1 MYLSK
6 LDIIGFK
13 SFAQKTNLRFTNGI
27 SAIVGPNGCGKSN
40 IVDAIRWVL
49 GEQKTSVL
57 RSDVMENVIFNG
69 TKNRKPL
76 GMAEVALTIEN
87 NKNILPSEYNEVVI
101 TRRLFRSGESEYLLN
116 NTKCRLRDIIDL
128 FMDTGLGSDSY
139 SVIELKMVEAILSG
153 RGDDRRGLF
162 EEAAGIKK
170 YKLQR
175 KEATKKLN
183 DVLSDLLR
191 VNDLIEEVR
200 KNVNSLQ
207 RHAQKT
213 RRYNVLNEE
222 FRTVDTKLSAFQF
235 KNFNAVADILKSEI
249 QTINEDKI
257 KNESQLTEKNNE
269 HSKMKADYQEVDS
282 ELNIYLENELEIEKN
297 IGHSKQNIAVSNE
310 RLIRIND
317 DEVRLKQEIENIT
330 QKLSTTGTEINS
342 TKDKITELETLA
354 QQTTEELNT
363 ANQEVEICRQNTVN
377 ARNEVSQLSQNLQ
390 SAQTNINNH
399 KSNIHRS
406 SDKKQAFENKI
417 AQFDSEKN
425 NLQNNIE
432 QIEGKLE
439 NSAQKINDFAAVIS
453 EKENFLTVQQEER
466 NRLQAELDNCK
477 QEISK
482 LTSERNHKRSSY
494 DFLHNLVDTSETA
507 KFLLNSAEWSNE
519 TEKLMLS
526 ESIAVDENLQNAISV
541 IFSNFSDYFV
551 TNSKE
556 NAQKAIS
563 LLKHENKGKAG
574 FICLDSIPNVAAPN
588 PLNGDGIIGWF
599 SEIIRADDQIRNA
612 VRLIFDGLLFV
623 ENAEIGLQ
631 LLRNSNAHNAYSGEN
646 YSSENSHSGE
656 NHSGENY
663 NNDNYNNSNDNFHSS
678 DNYNNNDSKNNLQAN
693 NLQAIITRDGEY
705 IHKSG
710 AIRGGSIAQ
719 GETARFGKL
728 EKMNKI
734 NEEIE
739 IIEREIKRFEE
750 NKNNIEQQLSQINLQ
765 DLTNE
770 IRSLDAEKRD
780 FENNIA
786 QLNLEKNRLQ
796 NDFELIEKNCENYK
810 NDIAEIENEIE
821 VSNQKIVELQFELEK
836 IQIDYEA
843 KKTHLEGVEN
853 HQKDIENK
861 AKEIEISLVK
871 TNSEIS
877 STVSDL
883 KRLTQQEQNY
893 RNSIE
898 GRKLEL
904 IENEKLRS
912 DLNLKIEQTNIELE
926 NLTKT
931 HQETKNKCD
940 FLSQKKK
947 SLKEQLDQIE
957 NEISDFRKFYDKIV
971 ENIHQKEVKLS
982 ETNTWL
988 RNIVLNF
995 QNNYQLD
1002 ISSTVIEIPDDF
1014 SEDEAK
1020 QAISD
1025 LKQKLQNLGS
1035 INFAAIEEYES
1046 EKERLEFLEKQV
1058 SDLTSA
1064 EKTLRETIE
1073 EINQTAERNF
1083 INTFSKIRLNFQ
1095 NLFRKLFNEE
1105 GEADIKFD
1113 ENNPLESEINI
1124 VARPPNKR
1132 PNSIEQLSGGEKTL
1146 TAIALLFAIY
1156 LVKPSPF
1163 CILDEVDAPL
1173 DDANVR
1179 RFLSIIRDFS
1189 KDTQFLVVT
1198 HNKTTM
1204 TAADTLYGVTM
1215 QEPGISKTA
1224 SVRIDE
1230 IDG

>member
-57 RSDVMENVIFNG
+57 RSDIMENVIFNG

-116 NTKCRLRDIIDL
+116 NMKCRLRDIIDL

-153 RGDDRRGLF
+153 KGDDRRGLF

-170 YKLQR
+170 YKQQR

-183 DVLSDLLR
+183 DVLNDLLR

-200 KNVNSLQ
+200 KSVNSLQ

-222 FRTVDTKLSAFQF
+222 FRTVDTKLSMFQF
-235 KNFNAVADILKSEI
+235 KNFNAVADVLKSEI

-257 KNESQLTEKNNE
+257 KSEFQLTEKNNE
-269 HSKMKADYQEVDS
+269 HSKLKFNFQEVDN
-282 ELNIYLENELEIEKN
+282 ELNINLENEVEIEKK
-297 IGHSKQNIAVSNE
+297 IGHSKQDIAVSNE

-317 DEVRLKQEIENIT
+317 DEIRLKLEIEDIIE
-330 QKLSTTGTEINS
+330 KLSTTASEINS
-342 TKDKITELETLA
+342 TKSKINELETLA
-354 QQTTEELNT
+354 KQTTEELNNV
-363 ANQEVEICRQNTVN
+363 NQEVEIFRQNTVN

-390 SAQTNINNH
+390 SAQTNINTN
-399 KSNIHRS
+399 KSNINRS
-406 SDKKQAFENKI
+406 FDKKQTLENKI

-425 NLQNNIE
+425 DLQNNIE
-432 QIEGKLE
+432 QIDAKLE
-439 NSAQKINDFAAVIS
+439 NSAQKTNNFATAIS
-453 EKENFLTVQQEER
+453 EKENFLTYQKDKQ
-466 NRLQAELDNCK
+466 NQLQTELDNCK

-482 LTSERNHKRSSY
+482 LTNELHSKKSSY

-507 KFLLNSAEWSNE
+507 KFLLNSTEWSNAP
-519 TEKLMLS
+519 EKLMLS
-526 ESIAVDENLQNAISV
+526 ENIAIDENLQNAISV
-541 IFSNFSDYFV
+541 IFSNYSDYFV
-551 TNSKE
+551 TDNNE

-563 LLKHENKGKAG
+563 LLKRENKGKAG
-574 FICLDSIPNVAAPN
+574 FICIDSIPNVTVPN
-588 PLNGDGIIGWF
+588 PINGDGIIGWF
-599 SEIIRADDQIRNA
+599 SEIIRTDEKIRNA
-612 VRLIFDGLLFV
+612 VRLIFDGLLLV
-623 ENAEIGLQ
+623 ENSEIGLKI
-631 LLRNSNAHNAYSGEN
+631 LHSNEN
-646 YSSENSHSGE
+646 NV
-656 NHSGENY
+656 
-663 NNDNYNNSNDNFHSS
+663 
-678 DNYNNNDSKNNLQAN
+678 K
-693 NLQAIITRDGEY
+693 AIVTKDGEY

-710 AIRGGSIAQ
+710 AIRGGSISQ

-734 NEEIE
+734 NEEIGV
-739 IIEREIKRFEE
+739 IENGIKQYEE
-750 NKNNIEQQLSQINLQ
+750 NKNNLEQQLLQINLQ
-765 DLTNE
+765 DLANE
-770 IRSLDAEKRD
+770 IRSLENEKRD

-786 QLNLEKNRLQ
+786 QLKLQKNQFQ
-796 NDFELIEKNCENYK
+796 NNFELIEKNCENYK
-810 NDIAEIENEIE
+810 NDIAEVENEIE
-821 VSNQKIVELQFELEK
+821 ISNQKIVELQLELEK
-836 IQIDYEA
+836 IQVEFEE
-843 KKTHLEGVEN
+843 KKNNLEKVEN
-853 HQKDIENK
+853 NQKEIENK
-861 AKEIEISLVK
+861 AREIEISLVR
-871 TNSEIS
+871 TNSDAN
-877 STVSDL
+877 STVNEL
-883 KRLTQQEQNY
+883 KRLSQQEQNY

-898 GRKLEL
+898 NRKLEL
-904 IENEKLRS
+904 IQNEKLRA
-912 DLNLKIEQTNIELE
+912 DLNLKIEHTKIELE
-926 NLTKT
+926 NLTKI
-931 HQETKNKCD
+931 HNEAKNKCD

-982 ETNTWL
+982 ETNTWI
-988 RNIVLNF
+988 RNIILNF

-1002 ISSTVIEIPDDF
+1002 ISNTVIEIPENF
-1014 SEDEAK
+1014 SEEETK
-1020 QAISD
+1020 QTITD

-1058 SDLTSA
+1058 ADLTSA

-1124 VARPPNKR
+1124 IARPPNKR

-1163 CILDEVDAPL
+1163 CIFDEVDAPL

-1179 RFLSIIRDFS
+1179 RFLNIIRDFS
-1189 KDTQFLVVT
+1189 KETQFLVVT